1 MSVSDGRLPELFPGE
16 WGWFPSPTVAASS
29 LSHEVCREVMAFFLA
44 HLMGMGGKTR
54 VLPGGQAGRAS
65 RCPRAQGCIIRLK
78 DRRVGGGGHL
88 AEPPPPPGTSGFWC
102 LHLIPSPA
110 PCHRHSPRG
119 FGCKPW
125 ETRPSQQRPFPM
137 GKKPQAFPDGCS
149 WLLWGKREHPLA
161 TGKMSLPCVSAGD
174 DEAI

>member
-1 MSVSDGRLPELFPGE
+1 MGACRSCSLGNGDGFHPPQWQPVAFPTRSAGRSWLFFSPSDGD
-16 WGWFPSPTVAASS
+16 
-29 LSHEVCREVMAFFLA
+29 
-44 HLMGMGGKTR
+44 GGKNQSAARWTGWKSIQVPESSGMHHPAKR
-54 VLPGGQAGRAS
+54 PEG
-65 RCPRAQGCIIRLK
+65 
-78 DRRVGGGGHL
+78 GGGGHL